1 MKSNQNEKKIAALY
15 CRLSQ
20 EDENKGDSDSI
31 INQKSILTKYAKDNG
46 FENIEVFVD
55 DGYSGVSFNR
65 PDFQR
70 LLELMEQGRVSTLI
84 TKDLSRLGRNY
95 IDVGNYT
102 EILFPRWN
110 VRYIAVNDNYD
121 SLYSESNEYA
131 PLKNLFNEWFTRD
144 TSKKRLLNG
153 WNNSKPKLNS
163 LSPLQSMW
171 KGLCHSHAGIRIYGS

>member
-1 MKSNQNEKKIAALY
+1 MKSNQNEKKITALY

-20 EDENKGDSDSI
+20 EDENKSDSDSI

-70 LLELMEQGRVSTLI
+70 LLELMEQGKVSTLI

-95 IDVGNYT
+95 IEVGK
-102 EILFPRWN
+102 IIPRSSF
-110 VRYIAVNDNYD
+110 RGGMSAI
-121 SLYSESNEYA
+121 
-131 PLKNLFNEWFTRD
+131 
-144 TSKKRLLNG
+144 
-153 WNNSKPKLNS
+153 S
-163 LSPLQSMW
+163 LSMTITIRFTAKAMSTLLS
-171 KGLCHSHAGIRIYGS
+171 KICSTNGLPVTQAKKSGRRSRQKPSAANGSAR

>member
-1 MKSNQNEKKIAALY
+1 MIKSNQNEKKITALY

-70 LLELMEQGRVSTLI
+70 LLELMEQGKVSALI

-95 IDVGNYT
+95 IEVGNYT
-102 EILFPRWN
+102 EILFRGGMSA
-110 VRYIAVNDNYD
+110 I
-121 SLYSESNEYA
+121 
-131 PLKNLFNEWFTRD
+131 
-144 TSKKRLLNG
+144 
-153 WNNSKPKLNS
+153 S
-163 LSPLQSMW
+163 LSMTITIRFTAKAMSTLLS
-171 KGLCHSHAGIRIYGS
+171 KICSTNGLPVTQAKKSGRRSRQKPSAANGSAR

>member
-1 MKSNQNEKKIAALY
+1 MIKSNQNEKKITALY

-70 LLELMEQGRVSTLI
+70 LLELMEKGRVSTLI

-95 IDVGNYT
+95 I
-102 EILFPRWN
+102 ILRSAIIPRSSFHGGMSA
-110 VRYIAVNDNYD
+110 I
-121 SLYSESNEYA
+121 
-131 PLKNLFNEWFTRD
+131 
-144 TSKKRLLNG
+144 
-153 WNNSKPKLNS
+153 S
-163 LSPLQSMW
+163 LSMTITIHFTAKAMSTLLSKICSTNGLPVTQAKKSERQSRQ
-171 KGLCHSHAGIRIYGS
+171 KPSAANGSAR

>member
-1 MKSNQNEKKIAALY
+1 MMKSNQNEKKITALY

-95 IDVGNYT
+95 IEVGNYT
-102 EILFPRWN
+102 ETLW
-110 VRYIAVNDNYD
+110 
-121 SLYSESNEYA
+121 
-131 PLKNLFNEWFTRD
+131 TRTQKAD
-144 TSKKRLLNG
+144 RETG
-153 WNNSKPKLNS
+153 
-163 LSPLQSMW
+163 
-171 KGLCHSHAGIRIYGS
+171 C